1 MNTVTRLL
9 SMICI
14 FAGLIAAQPTTPVN
28 YDAPG
33 FSVTFPPS
41 TVVRPKEIIT
51 SDDTPPLTWT
61 YYQGVMPN
69 DARLVVGYCDFPVG
83 LDPVSLSEQIDLRLD
98 SLLVPG
104 YSVKKDASKLDTLP
118 AVKAV
123 ARGFGQGRDTV
134 QCHKCT
140 TYEKYIVVAWS
151 KSRRRLWMLQTLA
164 EPGELSSEDASKF
177 LTSFKLK

>member
-1 MNTVTRLL
+1 MNTVAKLL

-14 FAGLIAAQPTTPVN
+14 FTGLIAAQPTTPVN

-33 FSVTFPPS
+33 FSVTFPQG

-51 SDDTPPLTWT
+51 SDDTPPLIWT
-61 YYQGVMPN
+61 YHQGVMPN

-83 LDPVSLSEQIDLRLD
+83 LDPVSLSDQIDLRLD

-118 AVKAV
+118 AVKAF

-140 TYEKYIVVAWS
+140 TYEKYVVVAWS

-164 EPGELSSEDASKF
+164 EPGELSSEDALKF
-177 LTSFKLK
+177 LESFKIK